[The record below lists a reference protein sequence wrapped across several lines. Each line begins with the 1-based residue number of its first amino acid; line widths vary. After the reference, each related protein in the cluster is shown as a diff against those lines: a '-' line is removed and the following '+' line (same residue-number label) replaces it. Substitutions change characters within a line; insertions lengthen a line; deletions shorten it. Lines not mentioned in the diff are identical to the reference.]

1 MKQLTSAL
9 AIAAGLSMAAHAQ
22 ESRDID
28 VAEFDSIDAGG
39 GMRLVVVV
47 GETHTVRIVGDAD
60 EFDDVEIDVRRG
72 ELDIDQDSGW
82 FGRRSGLDVTVEVT
96 VPSLDELDVGRGINA
111 EVTGIASD
119 QLWIDVS
126 TGARLEVSGTC
137 SDLEVDLS
145 TGAVLY
151 ADGLVCENVDV
162 DASTGASGRLHA
174 SESASAR
181 ASTGA
186 SIRVS
191 GSPSRRDA
199 RSSLGGSVRF
209 DRSS

>member
-9 AIAAGLSMAAHAQ
+9 AIAAGLSVAAHAQ
-22 ESRDID
+22 DSRDID

-39 GMRLVVVV
+39 GMRLVVTV
-47 GETHTVRIVGDAD
+47 GEAQSVRLVGDAD

-82 FGRRSGLDVTVEVT
+82 FGRRSSLDVTVEVT

-111 EVTGIASD
+111 EVTGISSD
-119 QLWIDVS
+119 QLWVDVS

-137 SDLEVDLS
+137 GDLEVDLS
-145 TGAVLY
+145 TGAVMY
-151 ADGLVCENVDV
+151 GDSLVCENVDV